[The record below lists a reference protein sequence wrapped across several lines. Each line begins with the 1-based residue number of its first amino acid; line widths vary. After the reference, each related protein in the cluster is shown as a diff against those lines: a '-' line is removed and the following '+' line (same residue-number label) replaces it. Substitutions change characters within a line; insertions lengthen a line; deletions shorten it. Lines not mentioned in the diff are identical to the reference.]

1 MDRMCKSLL
10 DAIPDAEYR
19 GRQATTKQSTQK
31 GAVMPE
37 QPDLR
42 WSDDEAARIVRETY
56 GAVVPESG
64 SSVAES
70 LYESSELAGLP
81 APIVAMALGMGTPVR
96 AADLRAG
103 ETVLD
108 LGSGG
113 GIDSLLAAK
122 RVGPR
127 GKVYGLD
134 MTPAMIEK
142 ARGYAALADA
152 TNVEFIEGR
161 MEAIP
166 LPDASVDV
174 AISNGVINLVTS
186 KGKMFREIFRVL
198 RPGGRLVFADSVVD
212 GCLPKEVL
220 ESEAAYAG

>member
-1 MDRMCKSLL
+1 MS
-10 DAIPDAEYR
+10 EH
-19 GRQATTKQSTQK
+19 
-31 GAVMPE
+31 PE
-37 QPDLR
+37 LR
-42 WSDDEAARIVRETY
+42 WSDEEAARIVRETY
-56 GAVVPESG
+56 GAVIPEG
-64 SSVAES
+64 TSSVAES
-70 LYESSELAGLP
+70 LYDASELADLP
-81 APIVAMALGMGTPVR
+81 APVKTMALGLGNPVR
-96 AADLRAG
+96 VATLRPG
-103 ETVLD
+103 EAVLD

-113 GIDSLLAAK
+113 GIDTLLAAR

-127 GKVYGLD
+127 GRVYGLD

-142 ARGYAALADA
+142 ARTHAALAGVR
-152 TNVEFIEGR
+152 NVEFVEGR

-166 LPDASVDV
+166 LPDKSVDV

-186 KGKMFREIFRVL
+186 KGKLFREVFRVL

>member
-1 MDRMCKSLL
+1 MSE
-10 DAIPDAEYR
+10 ASE
-19 GRQATTKQSTQK
+19 
-31 GAVMPE
+31 
-37 QPDLR
+37 LR

-56 GAVVPESG
+56 GAVVPDSG
-64 SSVAES
+64 SIVAES

-81 APIVAMALGMGTPVR
+81 APVIAMALGLGNPVR

-113 GIDSLLAAK
+113 GIDTLLAAR
-122 RVGPR
+122 RVGSR
-127 GKVYGLD
+127 GRVIGLD

-142 ARGYAALADA
+142 ARGHAALADA
-152 TNVEFIEGR
+152 TNVEFVEGR

-174 AISNGVINLVTS
+174 AISNGVVNLVTS

-198 RPGGRLVFADSVVD
+198 RPGGRLVFADSVID

-220 ESEAAYAG
+220 ENEAAYAG

>member
-1 MDRMCKSLL
+1 MSE
-10 DAIPDAEYR
+10 A
-19 GRQATTKQSTQK
+19 
-31 GAVMPE
+31 PE
-37 QPDLR
+37 LR
-42 WSDDEAARIVRETY
+42 WSDEEAVRIVRETY
-56 GAVVPESG
+56 GAVVPDSG
-64 SSVAES
+64 STVAES
-70 LYESSELAGLP
+70 LYEFSELAGLP
-81 APIVAMALGMGTPVR
+81 APVIAMALGLGNPVR

-113 GIDSLLAAK
+113 GIDTLLAAR
-122 RVGPR
+122 RVGSR
-127 GKVYGLD
+127 GRVIGLD

-142 ARGYAALADA
+142 ARRHAALADV
-152 TNVEFIEGR
+152 TNVEFIDGR

-166 LPDASVDV
+166 LPDASVDA

>member
-1 MDRMCKSLL
+1 MS
-10 DAIPDAEYR
+10 E
-19 GRQATTKQSTQK
+19 S
-31 GAVMPE
+31 PE
-37 QPDLR
+37 LR
-42 WSDDEAARIVRETY
+42 WSDGEAARIIRETY
-56 GAVVPESG
+56 GAVVPDST
-64 SSVAES
+64 SSVANS
-70 LYESSELAGLP
+70 LYDPSELASLP
-81 APIVAMALGMGTPVR
+81 VPVIAMALGLGNPVR
-96 AADLRAG
+96 FADLHSG

-113 GIDSLLAAK
+113 GIDTLLAAK
-122 RVGPR
+122 RVGLR
-127 GKVYGLD
+127 GRVVGLD

-152 TNVEFIEGR
+152 ANVEFVEGR

-166 LPDASVDV
+166 LPDGSMDA

-186 KGKMFREIFRVL
+186 KGRLFREIFRVL